1 MLGRLDCLI
10 AAVLITAA
18 MPVTAERAQY
28 GEVTLEGLD
37 HQNWPLNPNFPTH
50 NSMVC
55 NVNGP
60 DGYLSIRS
68 GPGSDFKAVRKLKRL
83 AIVEVDD
90 SERRGRW
97 VRVVNAYRTVSPEG
111 HDVALRQ
118 LPVQGWA
125 HDGYLCGF
133 IH

>member
-1 MLGRLDCLI
+1 MLRFAI
-10 AAVLITAA
+10 AVGAAFLAAPACAETAV
-18 MPVTAERAQY
+18 Y
-28 GEVTLEGLD
+28 GEVDLTGLGR
-37 HQNWPLNPNFPTH
+37 NSWPLNPSFASH
-50 NSMVC
+50 NAMVC

-60 DGYLSIRS
+60 DGFLSIRS

-111 HDVALRQ
+111 RSVAQRPLT
-118 LPVQGWA
+118 VQGWA
-125 HDGYLCGF
+125 HDGYLCDF

>member
-1 MLGRLDCLI
+1 MLKYAFAVG
-10 AAVLITAA
+10 AVLMAAPAMAETA
-18 MPVTAERAQY
+18 VY
-28 GEVTLEGLD
+28 GEVDLGGLGRD
-37 HQNWPLNPNFPTH
+37 SWPLNPSFASH
-50 NSMVC
+50 NAMVC

-60 DGYLSIRS
+60 DGFLSIRS

-111 HDVALRQ
+111 HSVPHKPLT
-118 LPVQGWA
+118 VQGWA
-125 HDGYLCGF
+125 HDGYLCDF